1 MGRIGAMF
9 SRLFPFSSLSG
20 VQSEEVQTFP
30 GKAER
35 VVVVDEFRQSE
46 EEGPLEKAMNDQGR
60 RGPSKIFRS
69 GAGASG
75 TRRVIRIDCQAM
87 VGGVTAAQETQ
98 SSSR

>member
-1 MGRIGAMF
+1 MNTSHQMKVAE
-9 SRLFPFSSLSG
+9 RLDAAY
-20 VQSEEVQTFP
+20 EEV
-30 GKAER
+30 KR
-35 VVVVDEFRQSE
+35 MVDEFRQSE
-46 EEGPLEKAMNDQGR
+46 EEGPLEKAINDQGR

-69 GAGASG
+69 GAGASV